1 MGADVRI
8 ETATL
13 NLKGYRYDNQD
24 RVGIESDA
32 DSVIGAVIDGMGGHA
47 DGDKAAEVAL
57 ASVIASFKDAEKP
70 IFDPRN
76 FLRDAIADAHQAV
89 LDLGAERSIE
99 QRPRATCALW
109 LVQNGYAYWGHVG
122 DSRVYLLRNRKVF
135 KRTRDHSHVEVLVKE
150 GLITEEEAVDHPLRN
165 YVEVCL
171 GGDPETPQSTVAG
184 AFELERGDVL
194 LACTDGLWGGLDDS
208 DIAEFF
214 HGGFP
219 DLELE
224 ANLKRLG
231 DDAVMAGA
239 PTSDNTSAAVLHW
252 LGK

>member
-1 MGADVRI
+1 MGTALRI
-8 ETATL
+8 ETATIS
-13 NLKGYRYDNQD
+13 LKGYRYDNQD
-24 RVGIESDA
+24 RVGIVCDVDA
-32 DSVIGAVIDGMGGHA
+32 VIGAVIDGMGGHA

-57 ASVIASFKDAEKP
+57 ASVLDSFQSAAKP
-70 IFDPRN
+70 ISDPRS
-76 FLRDAIADAHQAV
+76 FIREAIADAHSAV
-89 LDLGAERSIE
+89 LELGSDLAVEH
-99 QRPRATCALW
+99 RPRATCALW

-135 KRTRDHSHVEVLVKE
+135 KRTRDHSHVEVLLAE

-171 GGDPETPQSTVAG
+171 GGDPENPESTVAG
-184 AFELERGDVL
+184 AFELQRGDVL
-194 LACTDGLWGGLDDS
+194 LTCTDGLWGGLDDTA
-208 DIAEFF
+208 IAEFF

-239 PTSDNTSAAVLHW
+239 PTSDNTTAAVLHW
-252 LGK
+252 LAK